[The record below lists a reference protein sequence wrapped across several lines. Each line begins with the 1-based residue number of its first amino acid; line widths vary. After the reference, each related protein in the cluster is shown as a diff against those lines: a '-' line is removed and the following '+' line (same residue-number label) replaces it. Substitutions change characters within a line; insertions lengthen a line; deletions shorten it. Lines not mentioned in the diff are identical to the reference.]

1 MWRRWRVWPGFS
13 GLRRLGG
20 FFLPP
25 RFWVCSGFS
34 GFVSEVADLGL
45 RVGFWDG
52 GLGFSGMVD
61 SGLVSGMLDFGSLG
75 SLTRGW
81 SLGWLTGFQG

>member
-1 MWRRWRVWPGFS
+1 MASLAGLAWFFRVAAAG
-13 GLRRLGG
+13 RV